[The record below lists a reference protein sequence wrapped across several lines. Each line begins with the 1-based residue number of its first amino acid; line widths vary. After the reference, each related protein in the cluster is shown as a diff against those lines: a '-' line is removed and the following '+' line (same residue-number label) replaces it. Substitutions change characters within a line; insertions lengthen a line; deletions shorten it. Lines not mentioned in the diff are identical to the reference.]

1 MCKFTIL
8 VKRGSNTYKHTG
20 KIKATSEQ
28 EGVSN
33 LSLVYKS
40 FFTKILDVSLL

>member
-28 EGVSN
+28 EARNN
-33 LSLVYKS
+33 LAIVYRS
-40 FFTKILDVSLL
+40 FYTRIISID